1 MKKVLILCE
10 GQTEE
15 TFVRRR
21 IAPHL
26 LTCNVVVVPTLIV
39 TKKPKSGAA
48 SRGGI
53 TRYVQ
58 VRRDIVHLLRDSSA
72 ALVTTLI
79 DYYGLPADFPGMST
93 LPDGSS
99 YQKVEHLEQA
109 LTQDIA
115 NNRFLPYLMIHEFE
129 AFLFAQPHV
138 IMQTF
143 AQRGSI
149 ERVFGDLSSFASPE
163 EINDGQQ
170 SHPATRIQRY
180 FRQYRKPIHGPIIL
194 EKIGLA
200 AIRAT
205 CPHFDSWMR
214 RLERL

>member
-1 MKKVLILCE
+1 MLILCE

-15 TFVRRR
+15 TFVQRS

-26 LTCNVVVVPTLIV
+26 LTLNVVAIPTLIV
-39 TKKPKSGAA
+39 TKKPTSGAV

-53 TRYVQ
+53 TRYAQ

-93 LPDGSS
+93 LPDGSP
-99 YQKVEHLEQA
+99 YQKVAHLEQA
-109 LTQDIA
+109 LTQDIN
-115 NNRFLPYLMIHEFE
+115 NNRFLPYLIIHEFE
-129 AFLFAQPHV
+129 AFLFAQPRV

-143 AQRGSI
+143 AQRGSV

-163 EINDGQQ
+163 EIRLHQ
-170 SHPATRIQRY
+170 
-180 FRQYRKPIHGPIIL
+180 
-194 EKIGLA
+194 GL
-200 AIRAT
+200 
-205 CPHFDSWMR
+205 F
-214 RLERL
+214 

>member
-15 TFVRRR
+15 TFVQRS
-21 IAPHL
+21 IVPHL
-26 LTCNVVVVPTLIV
+26 LTLNVVAIPTLIV
-39 TKKPKSGAA
+39 TKKPTSGAV

-53 TRYVQ
+53 TRYAQ

-93 LPDGSS
+93 LPDGSP
-99 YQKVEHLEQA
+99 YQKVAHLEQA
-109 LTQDIA
+109 LTQDIN
-115 NNRFLPYLMIHEFE
+115 NNRFLPYLIIHEFE
-129 AFLFAQPHV
+129 AFLFAQPRV

-143 AQRGSI
+143 AQRGSV

-163 EINDGQQ
+163 EINDGQH
-170 SHPATRIQRY
+170 SHPAARIQRH
-180 FRQYRKPIHGPIIL
+180 FRQYRKPIHGPIIV
-194 EKIGLA
+194 EKIGLP

-205 CPHFDSWMR
+205 CPHFDAWMR